1 MLNGKHESQSCCLV
15 IVLMVEHW
23 HLLDSITS
31 LIYFKLLSFFPKS
44 MDNEVYDAFQACKM
58 TAFTTHL

>member
-23 HLLDSITS
+23 HLLDSICS

-44 MDNEVYDAFQACKM
+44 VDNEVYMMHFRLAR
-58 TAFTTHL
+58 